1 MFKDSNSL
9 KIRKYGIGNY
19 ISLGSYI
26 TEVKYEYSKLY
37 ANGSGRNLAGVM
49 ISDLVGIFPK
59 IVVKFKPLTKTELET
74 IIPILDNPR
83 QQVQYYD
90 PYKQAMVTMETYTG
104 NYNVT
109 DTNIISGNMRNN
121 AFEVSF
127 IAVRKRA

>member
-49 ISDLVGIFPK
+49 ISDLVEYSLK
-59 IVVKFKPLTKTELET
+59 
-74 IIPILDNPR
+74 
-83 QQVQYYD
+83 
-90 PYKQAMVTMETYTG
+90 
-104 NYNVT
+104 
-109 DTNIISGNMRNN
+109 
-121 AFEVSF
+121 
-127 IAVRKRA
+127 